1 MTDST
6 AHTTATGQVA
16 FAPVSLS
23 EQAYDRVEE
32 LIITLALPP
41 GHIFSEGELSEQIGI
56 GRTPLR
62 EALQRLASEGMVR
75 ALPRRGMQ
83 VTEIDA
89 TEYLNLLETRGVLD
103 ALLAQQAARRA
114 SPGERDALRAG
125 IERMIE
131 AAHAGDEAAFLQVD
145 RAADRLIEQAA
156 GNPWAARATGALHG
170 HCRRFWMAH
179 RDRSDMAQS
188 AALHA
193 AVLLQVVEGNPENAG
208 QASGTLIAYLTSLA
222 REALDLG

>member
-1 MTDST
+1 MTESNEHPDVARQT
-6 AHTTATGQVA
+6 AA
-16 FAPVSLS
+16 APLSLA
-23 EQAYDRVEE
+23 EQAYDRIEE
-32 LIITLALPP
+32 LMVTLALPP
-41 GHIFSEGELSEQIGI
+41 GHIFSAEELSEQIGI

-62 EALQRLASEGMVR
+62 EALLRLASEGMVR
-75 ALPRRGMQ
+75 VLPRRGMQ
-83 VTEIDA
+83 VTEIAA
-89 TEYLNLLETRGVLD
+89 TEYLNLLETRGVLE

-114 SPGERDALRAG
+114 SPGERDALKAG

-131 AAHAGDEAAFLQVD
+131 AAHAGDEAAFLQAD

-156 GNPWAARATGALHG
+156 GNPWAARATDTLHG
-170 HCRRFWMAH
+170 HCRRFWMVH

-193 AVLLQVVEGNPENAG
+193 AVLQQVVEGNPENAG
-208 QASGTLIAYLTSLA
+208 QASGTLIAYLTSFA